1 MRVTGETD
9 VPRQDVEIDAERIA
23 GALDMPTAHFLVEM
37 RRGNVH
43 GTVERGVGTDAGRSR
58 LTIRHRGRR
67 LTMILDESGTLI
79 EQQLEAS
86 GSGKRDPAL
95 RPA

>member
-1 MRVTGETD
+1 MQEAVTMSDEPLQED
-9 VPRQDVEIDAERIA
+9 FDIDAERIA
-23 GALDMPTAHFLVEM
+23 GALDLPTAHFLVEM

-67 LTMILDESGTLI
+67 LTMVLDEGGRLL
-79 EQQLEAS
+79 EQHLEAA
-86 GSGKRDPAL
+86 PAT
-95 RPA
+95 RRSPA